1 MATVL
6 WSVIEEEIRDLVN
19 ADVFEEGN
27 KYHKYLLR
35 WGNRTQREI
44 AQIVNIREHLITDG
58 TNVTLTTSLYYASLP
73 ADFFKISDRFTTVR
87 LDEDYI
93 DIIPL
98 ETLASYDIN
107 DNEVKVLGK
116 NRSLPDIIRSVAHE
130 LVHHKQNER
139 GELTGR
145 EEEGADGSPWE
156 DQANALAGEL
166 VRKYGRE
173 NPEIYD
179 I

>member
-1 MATVL
+1 
-6 WSVIEEEIRDLVN
+6 
-19 ADVFEEGN
+19 
-27 KYHKYLLR
+27 
-35 WGNRTQREI
+35 
-44 AQIVNIREHLITDG
+44 
-58 TNVTLTTSLYYASLP
+58 
-73 ADFFKISDRFTTVR
+73 
-87 LDEDYI
+87 
-93 DIIPL
+93 
-98 ETLASYDIN
+98 LASYDIN

-130 LVHHKQNER
+130 LVQHKQNER

-145 EEEGADGSPWE
+145 EEEGVDGSPWE